1 MSFNRLTYLT
11 YLLLTKKPFN
21 WKTKQN
27 SALLYGETLST
38 LKSRLKLNNVFKIK
52 TNVKL
57 ETSHLEP
64 TNSLM
69 EILHQYKRPSLLR
82 TYKMAGIKHDQVLY
96 QRIVLGINSHVLYNF
111 INEQIASVT
120 YHFQIAQPQHLSLV
134 KKYITENYLEGQF
147 PQDNTEFTITDSKA
161 NKLMYELADTVK
173 LIYINN
179 NPEITQ
185 NINVALYHNSY
196 STEKYID
203 STKVQLSV
211 L

>member
-1 MSFNRLTYLT
+1 MPFNRLTYLT

-21 WKTKQN
+21 WQTKKD
-27 SALLYGETLST
+27 SALLSGETLST
-38 LKSRLKLNNVFKIK
+38 LKSRLKLNNACKIK
-52 TNVKL
+52 TSVKL

-64 TNSLM
+64 ANSLL
-69 EILHQYKRPSLLR
+69 EILHQYKKPLLLR
-82 TYKMAGIKHDQVLY
+82 THKIAGIKHDQILY
-96 QRIVLGINSHVLYNF
+96 QRMALGLNSHVLYNF

-120 YHFQIAQPQHLSLV
+120 YHFQITQPQHLLLV

-147 PQDNTEFTITDSKA
+147 PQDNTGFTVIDSKG
-161 NKLMYELADTVK
+161 NKLIYELAATVK

-185 NINVALYHNSY
+185 NINVAMYHNSY
-196 STEKYID
+196 SAERYID
-203 STKVQLSV
+203 STKFQLS